1 MAAPDNRGFEFSG
14 DATRDASSTPSELD
28 RRTPRIDPDSPTV
41 DQAISPALIST
52 GWLAP
57 GDVVGAYKVVR
68 VIGEGGFGVVYEAEQ
83 SEPIRRTVALK
94 VLKPG
99 MDTREIITRFEAE
112 RQALAL
118 LDHPG
123 IAKILDAGVT
133 ASGRP
138 FFAMELVRGVP
149 ITRFCD
155 DVRMSIESRVRL
167 MIDVCEAVQH
177 AHQRGIIH
185 RDLKPSNILVH
196 PESDRADAPARARI
210 IDFGIAKATAPGVQQ
225 ARTLEGH
232 FLGTPEYMSPEQA
245 DSAGIDADVRS
256 DVYSLGVTL
265 YELLTGRLP
274 IEPPSRGAALE
285 MLRLLREAEPVRASD
300 RFNERGSAGTR
311 TLADRRGE
319 RPASLAKALRGD
331 FDWILNKGLEKD
343 RERRYASAR
352 DFGLDLDRAL
362 TGQPVLAGPPST
374 FYRASKFARRHRLAL
389 SAAIAVLLALV
400 VGLALA
406 SYGLLQARDQRD
418 IAVLAAEN
426 SDRAAIAA
434 KEAKEKADQQA
445 AAADK
450 ARSEAQH
457 EAETALAVRSFL
469 QEMIAAGDPEKG
481 ATPDMTV
488 RQVIDQAAARLDNG
502 SLKEQPL
509 VEAEVRQTL
518 GDAYISLGLVAEAEK
533 QIRRTL
539 ELREKVS
546 GANSVGYAE
555 ALNSLAFLLDD
566 LGRYDEAEKYYR
578 QVESMFEQWRATEP
592 FNLATAKNNLATLLR
607 RTNRY
612 EEAEAKWREALAL
625 MKSVP
630 GQEHPT
636 LGQTVGNLG
645 LCMRNLHKLEE
656 AEALD
661 RESLEILRRT
671 DGESPSVARSL
682 SNLAS
687 VLQDRYK
694 YEEAE
699 PLFKESLDMQ
709 RKFFAAPHKEIA
721 TSLNNLGILY
731 VDSARPDLAL
741 PLLEE
746 AKKQCAEAMGAKH
759 PETIFE
765 DMNVGLCLFSLGRVD
780 EAESILSNAARDAR
794 AILGAKSATTARILF
809 GLGDVQ
815 VGKGELEQAEQ
826 TLRES
831 LESYRLVYG
840 ENDLQATGSM
850 IALSDALVRKGD
862 AKSALEL
869 AERAL
874 AIRQKAGGPSDG
886 PTDGQTAQARSA
898 VGSAL
903 AAGGDTKKGLALME
917 ESAASLAKSRG
928 VALAAIRRGYQRL
941 AWCYERIGDAARADE
956 YNARAQSAKVLAETA
971 VGTTRSDSAPK

>member
-1 MAAPDNRGFEFSG
+1 MAASDHRGFEFGG
-14 DATRDASSTPSELD
+14 DATRDAAATPPD
-28 RRTPRIDPDSPTV
+28 FGGQTPRIDPDSPTV
-41 DQAISPALIST
+41 DQAVSPALSST

-57 GDVVGAYKVVR
+57 GDVVGPYKIVR

-133 ASGRP
+133 SNGRP

-155 DVRMSIESRVRL
+155 DTRMNIEARVRL

-196 PESDRADAPARARI
+196 AESDRADAPARARI

-245 DSAGIDADVRS
+245 GSGGVDADVRS

-285 MLRLLREAEPVRASD
+285 MLRLLRDAEPVRASD
-300 RFNERGSAGTR
+300 RYAARSSASTR

-319 RPASLAKALRGD
+319 RPAAIAKALRGD
-331 FDWILNKGLEKD
+331 LDWILNKSLEKD
-343 RERRYASAR
+343 RDRRYASAR
-352 DFGLDLDRAL
+352 DFGLDLERAL

-374 FYRASKFARRHRLAL
+374 FYRAGKFARRHRLAL
-389 SAAIAVLLALV
+389 SAAVFVVLALV

-406 SYGLLQARDQRD
+406 SYGLIQARDQRD

-426 SDRAAIAA
+426 SDRAAVAA
-434 KEAKEKADQQA
+434 KEAKEKADRQA
-445 AAADK
+445 EAADK
-450 ARSEAQH
+450 AKSEAQH

-488 RQVIDQAAARLDNG
+488 RQVIDRAAARLDNG

-518 GDAYISLGLVAEAEK
+518 GDAYISLGLTEQAEK

-539 ELREKVS
+539 ALRAQVS
-546 GANSVGYAE
+546 GTNSVGYAE

-566 LGRYDEAEKYYR
+566 LGRYDEAEKYYKE
-578 QVESMFEQWRATEP
+578 VESMFEEWRATEP

-607 RTNRY
+607 RTNRL
-612 EEAEAKWREALAL
+612 EEAEQKWREALQL

-636 LGQTVGNLG
+636 LGQTIGNLG
-645 LCMRNLHKLEE
+645 LCLRNQNKLAE

-671 DGESPSVARSL
+671 DGESPSVARAL

-687 VLQDRYK
+687 VLQDQSK

-699 PLFKESLDMQ
+699 PLFKESLAMQ

-746 AKKQCAEAMGAKH
+746 ALVQCADAMGTTH
-759 PETIFE
+759 PETIFQR
-765 DMNVGLCLFSLGRVD
+765 MNVGLCLFSLGKID
-780 EAESILSNAARDAR
+780 AAESMLLSAATDAR
-794 AILGAKSATTARILF
+794 NVIGPKSATTARILF

-815 VGKGELEQAEQ
+815 TEKGEFDRAEK

-831 LESYRLVYG
+831 LESYLLVYG
-840 ENDLQATGSM
+840 EEEPQATGSLV
-850 IALSDALVRKGD
+850 ALSDALVRKGD
-862 AKSALEL
+862 APAALEI
-869 AERAL
+869 ARRAL
-874 AIRQKAGGPSDG
+874 AIREKAFGESNW
-886 PTDGQTAQARSA
+886 QTAQARGA

-903 AAGGDTKKGLALME
+903 AASGDIKQGVALME
-917 ESAASLAKSRG
+917 SSAETLEGARGVSLAG
-928 VALAAIRRGYQRL
+928 IRRAYQRL
-941 AWCYERIGDAARADE
+941 AWHYKRAGDQGRADQFTAKSRSVRSLKNDPVPE
-956 YNARAQSAKVLAETA
+956 KLPDSGAR
-971 VGTTRSDSAPK
+971 

>member
-1 MAAPDNRGFEFSG
+1 MAASDHRGFEFGG
-14 DATRDASSTPSELD
+14 DPTRDAAATPQDSGGQ
-28 RRTPRIDPDSPTV
+28 TPRIDPESPTV

-57 GDVVGAYKVVR
+57 GDVVGSYRVVR

-83 SEPIRRTVALK
+83 NEPIRRTVALK

-99 MDTREIITRFEAE
+99 MDTREIIARFEAE

-133 ASGRP
+133 SNGRP

-155 DVRMSIESRVRL
+155 DMRMTIESRVRL

-196 PESDRADAPARARI
+196 AESDRPDAPARPRI

-274 IEPPSRGAALE
+274 IEPPLRGAAIE
-285 MLRLLREAEPVRASD
+285 MLRLLRDAEPVRASD
-300 RFNERGSAGTR
+300 RYSERSSASTR
-311 TLADRRGE
+311 TLADRRGD
-319 RPASLAKALRGD
+319 RPAAIAKALRGD
-331 FDWILNKGLEKD
+331 FDWILNKSLEKD
-343 RERRYASAR
+343 RDRRYASAR
-352 DFGLDLDRAL
+352 DFGLDLERAL

-374 FYRASKFARRHRLAL
+374 FYRAGKFARRHRLAL
-389 SAAIAVLLALV
+389 SAAVFVVLALV
-400 VGLALA
+400 LGLALA
-406 SYGLLQARDQRD
+406 GYGLLQARDQRD

-426 SDRAAIAA
+426 SDRAALAA
-434 KEAKEKADQQA
+434 KEAKEKADRQA
-445 AAADK
+445 EAADK
-450 ARSEAQH
+450 ARTEAQH

-488 RQVIDQAAARLDNG
+488 RQVIDQAATRLDSG
-502 SLKEQPL
+502 SLKAQPL

-539 ELREKVS
+539 ELRERVS
-546 GANSVGYAE
+546 GSDSVGYAE

-566 LGRYDEAEKYYR
+566 LGRYEEAEKYYR
-578 QVESMFEQWRATEP
+578 QVETMFERWRATEP

-607 RTNRY
+607 RTNRLD
-612 EEAEAKWREALAL
+612 EAEQKWREALQL

-636 LGQTVGNLG
+636 LGQTLGNLG
-645 LCMRNLHKLEE
+645 LCMRNQRRLAE

-671 DGESPSVARSL
+671 DGESPSVARAL

-687 VLQDRYK
+687 VLQDQSK
-694 YEEAE
+694 YEEAL
-699 PLFKESLDMQ
+699 PLFQESLAMQ

-746 AKKQCAEAMGAKH
+746 ALVQCADAMGPKH
-759 PETIFE
+759 PETIFQR
-765 DMNVGLCLFSLGRVD
+765 MNVGLCQFSLGKIDV
-780 EAESILSNAARDAR
+780 AESMLLNAAEDAR
-794 AILGAKSATTARILF
+794 SVIGPKSATTARILF
-809 GLGDVQ
+809 ALGDVQ
-815 VGKGELEQAEQ
+815 TEKGEYDRAEKA
-826 TLRES
+826 LRES
-831 LESYRLVYG
+831 LESYRLMYG
-840 ENDLQATGSM
+840 EDEPQATGSLL
-850 IALSDALVRKGD
+850 ALSDVLVRKGD
-862 AKSALEL
+862 ARAALEL
-869 AERAL
+869 ARRAL
-874 AIRQKAGGPSDG
+874 VVREKSSGESDW
-886 PTDGQTAQARSA
+886 QSAQARGA
-898 VGSAL
+898 IGSAL
-903 AAGGDTKKGLALME
+903 AASGDAKQGVALME
-917 ESAASLAKSRG
+917 SSAEALRSARGVSLAG
-928 VALAAIRRGYQRL
+928 IRRAYQRL
-941 AWCYERIGDAARADE
+941 AWHYERTGDRARADE
-956 YNARAQSAKVLAETA
+956 YNTKARSALSLKNVPVPEKHP
-971 VGTTRSDSAPK
+971 DSGAR